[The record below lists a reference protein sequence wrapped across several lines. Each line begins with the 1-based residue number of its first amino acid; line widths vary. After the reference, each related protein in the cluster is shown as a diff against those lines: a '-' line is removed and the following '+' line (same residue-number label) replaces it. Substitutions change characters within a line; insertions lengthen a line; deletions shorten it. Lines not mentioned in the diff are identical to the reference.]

1 MCITL
6 EAKDRLIVALDVR
19 THDDA
24 LELVDTLENA
34 SFFKVGLQLFLAGN
48 LYDLLERLQ
57 ARQRGGGV
65 DLKVAGDIS
74 HTVAGFVGH
83 ATSLGIRF
91 MTLVEAAQPAL
102 TRRTLAAGVSARSN
116 GFPQFLMVPL
126 LSSLG

>member
-1 MCITL
+1 MSRSSKSACSSSLRAICTTSWNGC
-6 EAKDRLIVALDVR
+6 R
-19 THDDA
+19 HDSA
-24 LELVDTLENA
+24 
-34 SFFKVGLQLFLAGN
+34 
-48 LYDLLERLQ
+48 
-57 ARQRGGGV
+57 GGV
-65 DLKVAGDIS
+65 FVDLEVAGDIS

>member
-1 MCITL
+1 MYAPMT
-6 EAKDRLIVALDVR
+6 
-19 THDDA
+19 TH
-24 LELVDTLENA
+24 LSLSTRSTNA

-57 ARQRGGGV
+57 ARQRGGGGGGGVV

>member
-1 MCITL
+1 MYAPMT
-6 EAKDRLIVALDVR
+6 
-19 THDDA
+19 TH
-24 LELVDTLENA
+24 LSLSTRSTNV

-57 ARQRGGGV
+57 ARQRGGVFV

>member
-1 MCITL
+1 MT
-6 EAKDRLIVALDVR
+6 
-19 THDDA
+19 TH
-24 LELVDTLENA
+24 LSLSTRSTNV